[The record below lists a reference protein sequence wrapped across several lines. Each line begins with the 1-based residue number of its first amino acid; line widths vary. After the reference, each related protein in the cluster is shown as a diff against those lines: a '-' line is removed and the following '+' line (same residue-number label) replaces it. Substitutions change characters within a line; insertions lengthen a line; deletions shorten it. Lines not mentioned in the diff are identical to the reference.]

1 MKKKRSIKGLE
12 LKKSVISNL
21 KATKHSGGLRPS
33 MIRVNGNI
41 VLVYSCGD
49 FCPAPEDPLLP

>member
-1 MKKKRSIKGLE
+1 MRKKRSLKGLE

-21 KATKHSGGLRPS
+21 KATESSGGLRPS
-33 MIRVNGNI
+33 MIRVNGGI

-49 FCPAPEDPLLP
+49 YCPAPDDPLLP